1 MGGFMH
7 KLLVTL
13 IALFA
18 GVSVQNSAWAGE
30 ASLVWDPPVNADG
43 TIFSGVA
50 SYKVYSG
57 TASETYANSVD
68 VGSALRHT
76 VTGLTEGQTYY
87 FATTTVDS
95 SGVESVFSNELVYTV
110 PVKTVYY
117 TITASAGAGG
127 SISPSG
133 ATSVLSGA
141 NRTFT
146 ISPASGYRIGS
157 VVVDGV
163 SKGAISSFAF
173 SNVTA
178 NHTISASFVP
188 VYTITATADTG
199 GAISPSGA
207 VSVSSGANRTFTVTP
222 AAGYRIRSVLVD
234 GMSKGAISSFAFS
247 NVTANHT
254 ISASF
259 VRVYTITAS
268 AGTGG
273 AISPSGAVSVSSGA
287 NRTFTVT
294 PAAGYRIR
302 SVLVD
307 GVSKGAI
314 SSFAFSNVTANHT
327 IAASFVP
334 VYMITVEA
342 GMGGS
347 ISPSGKVLISS
358 GASRTFAI
366 TPASG
371 YRIRS
376 VTVDGIFKGTISSYT
391 FSNVTANHRIWAS
404 FVRVYTITAA
414 AGTGGSISP
423 SGATSVLSGANRTF
437 KITPAAG
444 YRIRS
449 VFVDG
454 VSKGAISSYTFSNVT
469 ANHTISAGFV
479 RRR

>member
-234 GMSKGAISSFAFS
+234 GMSKGAISSF
-247 NVTANHT
+247 T
-254 ISASF
+254 
-259 VRVYTITAS
+259 
-268 AGTGG
+268 
-273 AISPSGAVSVSSGA
+273 
-287 NRTFTVT
+287 
-294 PAAGYRIR
+294 
-302 SVLVD
+302 
-307 GVSKGAI
+307 
-314 SSFAFSNVTANHT
+314 FSNVTANHT